1 MGIDIIITEK
11 IETKMDEKQKVRKK
25 KKLNLEQNDGLV
37 VVVGQA
43 QETTPEV
50 APEEPTAENVEA
62 PPSQTVEEEPAQKAE
77 KEDETAEDLE
87 NVDSDEKAKSKSGE
101 NRRNIQSG
109 KSKTELPGLLWRLQM
124 TR

>member
-25 KKLNLEQNDGLV
+25 KQLNLEQNDGLV

-62 PPSQTVEEEPAQKAE
+62 PPSQTVEEEPAQKAA

-87 NVDSDEKAKSKSGE
+87 NVDSDEKAKSKSKKKVKK
-101 NRRNIQSG
+101 RR
-109 KSKTELPGLLWRLQM
+109 KSKKHSIREIQENE
-124 TR
+124 TRI